1 LPLLRP
7 DRFYLFCIRTTSA
20 PVGED
25 SVAFVRRVQRNIDNV
40 LRPMNLSNDLDNAQV
55 RALQTELVNALPAAP
70 PGGDIDRKQSSIF
83 DLSQPLAQ
91 TQAQLQTRDLADAH
105 GKRTDAIGNV
115 SRAASQAEAR
125 LADVG
130 RDYANELRTLAASL
144 RNPISDVGEPATR
157 HTLGADAARLLAQ
170 ESPPDFF
177 ERIAGGQVTLTDE
190 GTISPLVPFAVGEMW
205 DSSEVDVPLRNLAA
219 TQERLAALR
228 TLASVAAANPRAVSD
243 RSRRMPQL
251 VAALDILRSELSDVQ
266 RYYGSLQQSLVN
278 RKQVISSVATN
289 VVLKQRTDAPL
300 IGSSIETSLDLR
312 SRRYFTADVG
322 LLYAFLVEEGIPYLG
337 VNYYPRA
344 LNRRV
349 PQSVLNSWDR
359 SLGFMAGLTLGSL
372 AKEGE
377 RDDLFGSTSGV
388 LGVGFRFADVLR
400 VSGGGVFLRDLD
412 NSATEEESHLSVAPF
427 LSLSF
432 DWDARGALGKLG
444 DVLSK

>member
-1 LPLLRP
+1 
-7 DRFYLFCIRTTSA
+7 
-20 PVGED
+20 
-25 SVAFVRRVQRNIDNV
+25 
-40 LRPMNLSNDLDNAQV
+40 
-55 RALQTELVNALPAAP
+55 
-70 PGGDIDRKQSSIF
+70 
-83 DLSQPLAQ
+83 
-91 TQAQLQTRDLADAH
+91 
-105 GKRTDAIGNV
+105 
-115 SRAASQAEAR
+115 
-125 LADVG
+125 
-130 RDYANELRTLAASL
+130 
-144 RNPISDVGEPATR
+144 
-157 HTLGADAARLLAQ
+157 
-170 ESPPDFF
+170 
-177 ERIAGGQVTLTDE
+177 
-190 GTISPLVPFAVGEMW
+190 
-205 DSSEVDVPLRNLAA
+205 
-219 TQERLAALR
+219 
-228 TLASVAAANPRAVSD
+228 
-243 RSRRMPQL
+243 MPQL